1 MPPWEKEKHAGGRT
15 PASPLS
21 PPLSN
26 FFTAI
31 VNRLYYHRTLSP
43 CEVIF
48 MRKLLFKSMVSMVMA
63 LVFLAAVPGRSHAE
77 YRKIKIAVL
86 DFQVEGKFNEADIGK
101 IVAEWLTTGLVETGR
116 FEVIERR
123 LIKKIVEEQK
133 FGASG
138 MIDSTSAVRLGK
150 VLGVGTVVA
159 GTVMKLDDY
168 VEINAR
174 LLNVETGSIITAEKI
189 KSSKTK
195 ELSDMVS
202 QITDKLIQAFP
213 LQGYIVK
220 RSGDRVTIDVGRIAG
235 ARIGTRFIVYK
246 EGNVIKHPKTGEVLD
261 IETIDLGEI
270 EVRELKDRTSVA
282 TITKEG
288 IANVIQ
294 PGNLV
299 RNAARGESFGVP
311 GRSEDSDSSDGEK
324 GWWRR
329 HWDKVKSTFKG
340 VAPGGGQGE
349 QKPEPEPAK

>member
-1 MPPWEKEKHAGGRT
+1 M
-15 PASPLS
+15 
-21 PPLSN
+21 
-26 FFTAI
+26 
-31 VNRLYYHRTLSP
+31 
-43 CEVIF
+43 C
-48 MRKLLFKSMVSMVMA
+48 KLLVESTVTMFAA
-63 LVFLAAVPGRSHAE
+63 LVLLAVVPGTSHAD
-77 YRKIKIAVL
+77 YKKIKIAVL
-86 DFQVEGKFNEADIGK
+86 DFQVEGSFNEADIGK
-101 IVAEWLTTGLVETGR
+101 IAAEWLTTGLVETGR

-138 MIDSTSAVRLGK
+138 MIDSSSAVRLGK

-189 KSSKTK
+189 KSSKTR
-195 ELSDMVS
+195 ELSDLVS
-202 QITDKLIQAFP
+202 QITDKIIQAFP

-220 RSGDRVTIDVGRIAG
+220 RAGDRVTIDIGRIAG
-235 ARIGTRFIVYK
+235 ARNGTRFIVYK

-261 IETIDLGEI
+261 IETIDLGEV

-282 TITKEG
+282 VITKEG

-294 PGNLV
+294 PGHLV
-299 RNAARGESFGVP
+299 RNAARGETFGVP
-311 GRSEDSDSSDGEK
+311 GRAEDSDSSSGEK

-329 HWDKVKSTFKG
+329 HWDKVKSTFKEMK
-340 VAPGGGQGE
+340 PGGGQGE
-349 QKPEPEPAK
+349 QKPEPETAQ